1 MKLSPIQ
8 LLQSSVLRITVSSV
22 DTENSELSQPMSST
36 LDFQVLKEI
45 RLNQQFWDDEPDAGT
60 IKNRTYKVTLG
71 IRTPEDKSF
80 HQYRFEIVLTGV
92 VVSMQDSF
100 PRHSV
105 EDMVYEYGL
114 TLLFGIARE
123 QLATTTARMSN
134 GSCLLPT
141 MNFMGDAASRAEPL
155 PHTF

>member
-8 LLQSSVLRITVSSV
+8 LLQSSVQQITVFSV
-22 DTENSELSQPMSST
+22 DTEKPELSQPMLST

-45 RLNQQFWDDEPDAGT
+45 QLNKQFWDDEPNAGT
-60 IKNRTYKVTLG
+60 MKDRTYRVTLG

-92 VVSMQDSF
+92 VVSMQEAF
-100 PRHSV
+100 PQHSV
-105 EDMVYEYGL
+105 EDMVFEYGL

-141 MNFMGDAASRAEPL
+141 MNFMGEAAKPL
-155 PHTF
+155 